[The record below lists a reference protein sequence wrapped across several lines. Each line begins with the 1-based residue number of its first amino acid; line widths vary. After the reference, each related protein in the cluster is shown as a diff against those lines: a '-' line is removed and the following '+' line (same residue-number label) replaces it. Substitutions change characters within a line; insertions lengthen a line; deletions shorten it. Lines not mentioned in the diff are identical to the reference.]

1 MKVAFLVKMNIC
13 TFDLRFVK
21 CRDLGFARPV
31 HREKAPTMAHHYL
44 WGSKALNI
52 ANNTIYSQYS
62 GDYLLCVLC
71 PSLTLSQI
79 FR

>member
-1 MKVAFLVKMNIC
+1 MKVAFLVPINIC
-13 TFDLRFVK
+13 KFDLRFVK

-62 GDYLLCVLC
+62 GDFFYVYYV
-71 PSLTLSQI
+71 
-79 FR
+79 FH